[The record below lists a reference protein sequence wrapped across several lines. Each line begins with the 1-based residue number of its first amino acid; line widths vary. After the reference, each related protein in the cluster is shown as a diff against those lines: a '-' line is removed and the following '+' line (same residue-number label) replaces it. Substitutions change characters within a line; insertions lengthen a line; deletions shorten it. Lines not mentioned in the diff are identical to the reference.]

1 MQAAQEAVRKVEAGR
16 EKSRQNDIKQA
27 AYYCIKN
34 AEAINEILVAGTIEK
49 TTHRVMD
56 ESRVRGA
63 IEQAASAL
71 AQQRIQVNVSTQNR
85 LNAHIEHLNHQ
96 LTEMRGKYLQLQQEN
111 ISLQQALEVDQ
122 ERTRKLLS
130 AKLSKAQIEE
140 ELELLDSF
148 EINVLDQQMFP
159 TPKKPAPEP
168 RGGTVVGGGNLF
180 GTEEELQHNKL
191 KY

>member
-1 MQAAQEAVRKVEAGR
+1 MKRAEQAVADLQASRAQSLDDKIR
-16 EKSRQNDIKQA
+16 QA

-34 AEAINEILVAGTIEK
+34 AEAINEILVAGTIGK

-96 LTEMRGKYLQLQQEN
+96 VTEMREKYLQLQQEN

-122 ERTRKLLS
+122 ERTRKVLL

-168 RGGTVVGGGNLF
+168 RDGTVVGGGNLF
-180 GTEEELQHNKL
+180 GTGEELQHKKL